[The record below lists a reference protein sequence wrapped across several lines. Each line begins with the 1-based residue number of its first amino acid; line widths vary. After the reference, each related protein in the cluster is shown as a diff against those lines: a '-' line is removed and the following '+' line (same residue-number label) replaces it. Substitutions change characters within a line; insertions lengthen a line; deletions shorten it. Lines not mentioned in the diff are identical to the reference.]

1 MSLDKNEKENEENLH
16 EEEHKEKS
24 GEDTTL
30 IELGA
35 RMSQGRFI
43 LAAMV
48 CWRRKFQVSDGLKR
62 RK

>member
-1 MSLDKNEKENEENLH
+1 MISLDKNEKENEENLH

-48 CWRRKFQVSDGLKR
+48 C
-62 RK
+62 

>member
-1 MSLDKNEKENEENLH
+1 MSLDKNEKENEGNLH

-30 IELGA
+30 NELGTK
-35 RMSQGRFI
+35 MSQGRSI

-48 CWRRKFQVSDGLKR
+48 C
-62 RK
+62 

>member
-1 MSLDKNEKENEENLH
+1 MSGFNREKLVMSLDKNEKENEGNLH

-30 IELGA
+30 NELGVK
-35 RMSQGRFI
+35 MSQGRSI

-48 CWRRKFQVSDGLKR
+48 C
-62 RK
+62 